1 MSMVSKPVEREEG
14 STIELTELLKL
25 LANFGSIELEDVVI
39 RAKKI
44 IIKPL
49 RR

>member
-1 MSMVSKPVEREEG
+1 MSKPVEREEG

-25 LANFGSIELEDVVI
+25 LTSFGSIELEDVVI

>member
-1 MSMVSKPVEREEG
+1 MSKPIEREEG

-25 LANFGSIELEDVVI
+25 LASFGSIELEDVVI

-49 RR
+49 KR